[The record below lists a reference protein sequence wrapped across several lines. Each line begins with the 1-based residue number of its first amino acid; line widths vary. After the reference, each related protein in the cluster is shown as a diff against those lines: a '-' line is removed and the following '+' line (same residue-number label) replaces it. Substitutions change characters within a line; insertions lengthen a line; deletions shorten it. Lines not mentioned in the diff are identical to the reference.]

1 MTPGKFH
8 HYGVPTEQKQADE
21 KFIDG
26 AGVWVTD
33 PTAHPYCVEFLR
45 FEADSGMPD
54 LLKQQPH
61 AAFEVESLEVAME
74 GKEVVVE
81 PFDATEELRVAF
93 IRDGDAL
100 IEIMQN
106 K

>member
-8 HYGVPTEQKQADE
+8 HYGVPTQQKHQDE
-21 KFIDG
+21 TFIEG

-33 PTAHPYCVEFLR
+33 PEAHPYRVEFLR
-45 FEADSGMPD
+45 FESDTCMPSD
-54 LLKQQPH
+54 LREQAH
-61 AAFEVESLEVAME
+61 AAFEVESLEKAMA

-81 PFDATEELRVAF
+81 PFDATDELRVAF
-93 IRDGDAL
+93 IKDGDAL
-100 IEIMQN
+100 IEIMQP